1 MNPAFRNPA
10 LLQWQA
16 HTPASAQT
24 GLREVVFQTGMR
36 WSSSAGDPPLVWFVQ
51 SGLMALEQPGAA
63 GPVEVALIG
72 CDAAVPLF
80 EPGQLQ
86 LRALS
91 DGRALCLPA
100 AQALSHGPSL
110 LLGWQQALLG
120 RIARLAACARAHRP
134 EQALA
139 DALLW
144 AHRAGADDGL
154 VWTMDALPGGQRLP
168 ADALEALLQQWVTA
182 GALQREGQALQVHD
196 AAVLASIAC
205 GCHAAGLQA
214 GSA

>member
-10 LLQWQA
+10 LLHWQA
-16 HTPASAQT
+16 ETPAAAQT

-36 WSSSAGDPPLVWFVQ
+36 WSCAAGALPVVWFIE
-51 SGLMALEQPGAA
+51 SGLMVLEQPGAA
-63 GPVEVALIG
+63 GPVVVALIDS
-72 CDAAVPLF
+72 DAAVPLIK
-80 EPGQLQ
+80 PGQLQ

-100 AQALSHGPSL
+100 AQVLSHVPGL
-110 LLGWQQALLG
+110 LLGWQHALLG
-120 RIARLAACARAHRP
+120 RIARLASCTRAHRP

-144 AHRAGADDGL
+144 AHRAGADGDL

-168 ADALEALLQQWVTA
+168 ADALEALLQQWVTV

-205 GCHAAGLQA
+205 GCHAAVLQA

>member
-1 MNPAFRNPA
+1 MTPAFRNPA

-16 HTPASAQT
+16 HSPASALA

-36 WSSSAGDPPLVWFVQ
+36 WSCSDAEPPLVWFVQ

-63 GPVEVALIG
+63 GPVEVALIA
-72 CDAAVPLF
+72 CDAAVPLLA
-80 EPGQLQ
+80 PGQLQ

-100 AQALSHGPSL
+100 AQALSHGPGL

-144 AHRAGADDGL
+144 AHRAAAQAAPA
-154 VWTMDALPGGQRLP
+154 WTPDALPGGQRLP
-168 ADALEALLQQWVTA
+168 AGAREALLQQWVTA
-182 GALQREGQALQVHD
+182 GALQRAGQALRVHD

-214 GSA
+214 EGA